1 MTQKLKL
8 PIGIENFQ
16 EIRQMGFYYID
27 KTKLIEQLLEQWGK
41 VNLFTRPRRFGKTLN
56 MSMLKYFFEIGTDPT
71 LLMDFTFH
79 KIKNSVK
86 NIWENFRSSF
96 YH

>member
-41 VNLFTRPRRFGKTLN
+41 VNFYQTTPIWKDIE
-56 MSMLKYFFEIGTDPT
+56 YE
-71 LLMDFTFH
+71 H
-79 KIKNSVK
+79 VKI
-86 NIWENFRSSF
+86 FL
-96 YH
+96 